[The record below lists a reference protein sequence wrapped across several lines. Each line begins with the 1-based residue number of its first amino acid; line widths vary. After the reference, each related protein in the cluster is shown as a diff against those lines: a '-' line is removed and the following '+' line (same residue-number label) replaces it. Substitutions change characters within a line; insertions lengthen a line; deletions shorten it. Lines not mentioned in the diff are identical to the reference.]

1 MSRIKKN
8 KKKWVWIPSLV
19 QVWGDLSAFI
29 FGVVLRWWATWGKEC
44 CGWGGNHRWTIHPFF
59 FFFLNNTSESL
70 ASRPGDVSALPLQ
83 ENSAIGSTI
92 GNKVLD
98 LADGQHQKDSWSI
111 DLRLHAPLIWG
122 RDIKQVCHFIS
133 WRTHLKFW
141 GGFVLILDLSC
152 GTSYFAKINEFII
165 IHSSGTFCRLR
176 YLLVYFWVLRPET
189 FPAKVLPIMVSL
201 RGRCLEVM
209 TCSEGAMDWIRM
221 MGWLGS

>member
-1 MSRIKKN
+1 MSLNPKSCPGVRWFIGLHLQCCVTLMSYMRKRMM
-8 KKKWVWIPSLV
+8 WV
-19 QVWGDLSAFI
+19 
-29 FGVVLRWWATWGKEC
+29 
-44 CGWGGNHRWTIHPFF
+44 GGGPPVNNTPFF
-59 FFFLNNTSESL
+59 SFFFLNNTSESL
-70 ASRPGDVSALPLQ
+70 ASRPGDVTALPLQ
-83 ENSAIGSTI
+83 ENSAIG
-92 GNKVLD
+92 NKVLD
-98 LADGQHQKDSWSI
+98 PADGQHQKDSWST

-176 YLLVYFWVLRPET
+176 YLLFYFWVLRPET

>member
-1 MSRIKKN
+1 MSYMRKRMMR
-8 KKKWVWIPSLV
+8 VGGTTSEQYTHFYL
-19 QVWGDLSAFI
+19 FI
-29 FGVVLRWWATWGKEC
+29 YF
-44 CGWGGNHRWTIHPFF
+44 WTIH
-59 FFFLNNTSESL
+59 L
-70 ASRPGDVSALPLQ
+70 RVWLPDPVTLHCCHYKKTPSW
-83 ENSAIGSTI
+83 ELKSHGAI

-111 DLRLHAPLIWG
+111 VLRLHAPLIRG

-133 WRTHLKFW
+133 WRTHLKF
-141 GGFVLILDLSC
+141 GGGCVLILDLSC

-176 YLLVYFWVLRPET
+176 YLFFYFWVLRPET